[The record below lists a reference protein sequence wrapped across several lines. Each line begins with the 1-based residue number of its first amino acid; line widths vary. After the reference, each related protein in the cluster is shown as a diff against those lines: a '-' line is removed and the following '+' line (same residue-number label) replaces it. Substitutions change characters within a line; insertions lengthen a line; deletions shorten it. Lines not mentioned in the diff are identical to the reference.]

1 MLYYYHICYRFYFKC
16 IKFSRT
22 FVFLFITNTNSNKS
36 WESKIRHK
44 TVLIQM
50 HTKILES
57 TQNKTAVWKKSL
69 MLLCSALKTCLSTIW
84 LKKIRHT
91 SNPKALMSF
100 CLFVYY
106 LDKEIKKE
114 IMASILWKYK
124 IPSNHL

>member
-1 MLYYYHICYRFYFKC
+1 
-16 IKFSRT
+16 
-22 FVFLFITNTNSNKS
+22 
-36 WESKIRHK
+36 
-44 TVLIQM
+44 M

-69 MLLCSALKTCLSTIW
+69 MLLCSALKTCLSTTW